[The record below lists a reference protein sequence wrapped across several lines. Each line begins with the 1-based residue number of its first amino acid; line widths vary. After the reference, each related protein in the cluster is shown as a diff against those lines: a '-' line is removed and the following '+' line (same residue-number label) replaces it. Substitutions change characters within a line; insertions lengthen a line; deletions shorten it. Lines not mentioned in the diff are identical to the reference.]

1 MGGLPSRTLPS
12 KRIRTLKKTLF
23 AGMAA
28 LAVTQAFADGPS
40 VPAGV
45 ERPAFFTSSDIK
57 VLDFRKGPGGLNV
70 WSVERNGVQTVL
82 YTTADNKVLMSGVLW
97 DAKSG
102 VNLSDAFLK
111 PSMIQSASAQAAE
124 SNGAPARAKAG
135 APSTP
140 IAAVAALRG
149 IKEGSGAAEKTIYI
163 LFDPRCP
170 HCQNVYR
177 DTRNFVKNGG
187 SIKWIPTTVL
197 GRDQMGTAMVADIL
211 QSRNPIEAMGRV
223 ESGGFRQPGKIEQST
238 LDAIRDNE
246 EYFWAAFDRN
256 KGAGTPGVPVAF
268 FQTSD
273 GAPQM
278 VANLDDRELL
288 NRIFKDMSK

>member
-1 MGGLPSRTLPS
+1 M
-12 KRIRTLKKTLF
+12 
-23 AGMAA
+23 
-28 LAVTQAFADGPS
+28 S

-45 ERPAFFTSSDIK
+45 ERPAFFASRDIK
-57 VLDFRKGPGGLNV
+57 VLDYHKGPGGLNA

-111 PSMIQSASAQAAE
+111 PSMIQSSTVQAADAGGAPTRASA
-124 SNGAPARAKAG
+124 GAV
-135 APSTP
+135 SVP

-149 IKEGSGAAEKTIYI
+149 IKEGNGAAIKTVYI

-170 HCQNVYR
+170 HCKNVYR
-177 DTRNFVKNGG
+177 DTRDFVRNGG

-211 QSRNPIEAMGRV
+211 QAPNPIEAMRRV

-256 KGAGTPGVPVAF
+256 KGAGVPGVPVAF
-268 FQTSD
+268 FQTAD

-288 NRIFKDMSK
+288 NRIFKDMGK